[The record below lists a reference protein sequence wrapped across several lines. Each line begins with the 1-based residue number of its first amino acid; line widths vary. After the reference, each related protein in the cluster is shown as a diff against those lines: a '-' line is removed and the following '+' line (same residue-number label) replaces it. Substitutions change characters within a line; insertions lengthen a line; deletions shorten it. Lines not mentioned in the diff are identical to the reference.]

1 MASGVATRPIADFDA
16 YQERLNR
23 FVFRSGFIMKP
34 VFTQAK
40 VAPKRVVYAEGE
52 DERILRATQV
62 VVEEGLAQPILVGR
76 PAVIETRLK
85 RLGLAIRPGKDF
97 DLINPEDDPRYRAYV
112 QTHVEA
118 AGRHG
123 ITPDVAR
130 TLVRTNNTVIAALA
144 VRRGEADAMMC
155 GVEGRYM
162 RHLDHIRD
170 IVGLCPGIGEFAAMS
185 LLITSKG
192 NFFLADT
199 QVQPD
204 PTAEEI
210 ARMAVLAAAHVRRFG
225 LEPKIALLSHSDF
238 GSYDSASARKMRRA
252 LDLVTA
258 AHPELEIDGEMH
270 ADYGAASVPSRAGL
284 SAFAPRRRGERA
296 DHAHSRCRQHCRRV
310 DPRGRR
316 RAAGRADPDRPGAP
330 GAHSDAL
337 GHGARRRQHDGG
349 RRRGGAGGG
358 RGAVETAGLMGLGGS
373 R

>member
-1 MASGVATRPIADFDA
+1 MESGVATRPIADFDA

-40 VAPKRVVYAEGE
+40 AAPKRVVYAEGE
-52 DERILRATQV
+52 DERILRATQA

-76 PAVIETRLK
+76 PAVIETRLT
-85 RLGLAIRPGKDF
+85 RLGLGIRPGKDF
-97 DLINPEDDPRYRAYV
+97 ALINPEDDPRYRDYV
-112 QTHVEA
+112 QTHIEA

-144 VRRGEADAMMC
+144 VRRGEADAMLC

-170 IVGLCPGIGEFAAMS
+170 IVGLCPGIGEFAALS

-204 PTAEEI
+204 PEPRRDRPHDG
-210 ARMAVLAAAHVRRFG
+210 ARRRPCAPVRARAQGRAALPLRLRQLRQRLGAQDAPRRG
-225 LEPKIALLSHSDF
+225 TDPGART
-238 GSYDSASARKMRRA
+238 GSGGRWRDACQ
-252 LDLVTA
+252 L
-258 AHPELEIDGEMH
+258 
-270 ADYGAASVPSRAGL
+270 GAGSRPTRAGL
-284 SAFAPRRRGERA
+284 SPFAPLRRGEHA
-296 DHAHSRCRQHCRRV
+296 DHA
-310 DPRGRR
+310 DP
-316 RAAGRADPDRPGAP
+316 
-330 GAHSDAL
+330 
-337 GHGARRRQHDGG
+337 RRRQH
-349 RRRGGAGGG
+349 RRRDDHARWPTRCRWG
-358 RGAVETAGLMGLGGS
+358 RS
-373 R
+373 